1 MTVLSTKSGHTYGC
15 EKMSENTF
23 LKGKI
28 LPPLIKFAL
37 PLMLS
42 QLLQALYGAVD
53 LIVVGQYSTTAHF
66 SAVATGSQLMQGI
79 TGIII
84 GLTTGV
90 TVLIGQAM
98 GAGDKKRAS
107 DISAGMIKLL
117 IAVSAIFFA
126 VLMIFATQALELL
139 KIPDEAKGPG
149 TEYVRICTAGIV
161 FISAYNAI
169 SGLFRG
175 VGDSK
180 MPLIFILIACIVNI
194 IGDLILVAGFK
205 MGAAGAAIATVAAQ
219 AVSVVFSVIYIRKG
233 GLPFSITKS
242 SFKARGQVIRILRM
256 GVPIALQDFLTRVS
270 FLILTAI
277 LNSLGLI
284 ASASIGISE
293 KLFLF
298 LSIIPIS
305 FMSALSAFV
314 AQNIG
319 ANQPERAFRSLKL
332 SVGISFVFG
341 ILTFCATFFFPEFL
355 ASLFE
360 KSPEVISAAAR
371 YQRGCAAEHIFISIY
386 FCLLGYFNGLGKTNF
401 VMIEGIVTSFAVRIP
416 LSYILSRGASPDL
429 LRIGLAVPASA
440 VVCFVMCLA
449 YLLYLIKSG
458 KAGIGKKA
466 LKAMAS
472 HKTEVSL

>member
-1 MTVLSTKSGHTYGC
+1 MQ
-15 EKMSENTF
+15 ENTF

-53 LIVVGQYSTTAHF
+53 LIVVGHYGTTADF

-90 TVLIGQAM
+90 TVIIGQAV
-98 GAGDKKRAS
+98 GAGKSKRAGE
-107 DISAGMIKLL
+107 ISAGMTKLL
-117 IAVSAIFFA
+117 IIISLIFFA
-126 VLMIFATQALELL
+126 VLTLFAPEALSLL
-139 KIPDEAKGPG
+139 KIPLEAKSAGID
-149 TEYVRICTAGIV
+149 YIRICAAGVI

-175 VGDSK
+175 VGNSK
-180 MPLIFILIACIVNI
+180 MPLVFILIACVVNI
-194 IGDLILVAGFK
+194 IGDMILVGIFK
-205 MGAAGAAIATVAAQ
+205 MGAAGAALATVCAQ
-219 AVSVVFSVIYIRKG
+219 TVSVIFSVIYILRG
-233 GLPFSITKS
+233 GLPFKITKE
-242 SFKARGQVIRILRM
+242 SFAARGTVGKILKI

-277 LNSLGLI
+277 LNSLGLV

-319 ANQPERAFRSLKL
+319 AGNSERAYKSLKI
-332 SVGISFVFG
+332 SVAISFVFG
-341 ILTFCATFFFPEFL
+341 ILTFIATFFFPEIL
-355 ASLFE
+355 AAAFE
-360 KSPEVISAAAR
+360 KNPEVIASAAR
-371 YQRGCAAEHIFISIY
+371 YQRGCAAEHIFISVF
-386 FCLLGYFNGLGKTNF
+386 FCMLGYFNGLGKTDF
-401 VMIEGIVTSFAVRIP
+401 VMIQGIFTAFAVRIP
-416 LSYILSRGASPDL
+416 LSYLLSRGSSPDL
-429 LRIGLAVPASA
+429 FKIGLAVPASA
-440 VVCFVMCLA
+440 LVSFIMCLV
-449 YLLYLIKSG
+449 YLIYLNKKEKSG
-458 KAGIGKKA
+458 
-466 LKAMAS
+466 LKS
-472 HKTEVSL
+472 

>member
-1 MTVLSTKSGHTYGC
+1 MQ
-15 EKMSENTF
+15 ENTF

-53 LIVVGQYSTTAHF
+53 LIVVGHYGTTADF
-66 SAVATGSQLMQGI
+66 SAVATASQLMQGI

-90 TVLIGQAM
+90 TVLIGQAI
-98 GAGDKKRAS
+98 GSGNSKRAGE
-107 DISAGMIKLL
+107 ISAGMTKLL
-117 IAVSAIFFA
+117 IVISLVFFA
-126 VLMIFATQALELL
+126 VLTLLAPQALDLL
-139 KIPDEAKGPG
+139 KIPSAAKAAG
-149 TEYVRICTAGIV
+149 TVYIRICAAGVI

-175 VGDSK
+175 VGNSK

-194 IGDLILVAGFK
+194 IGDILLVGVFN
-205 MGAAGAAIATVAAQ
+205 MGAAGAALATVSAQ
-219 AVSVVFSVIYIRKG
+219 TVSVIFSVIYIIKG
-233 GLPFSITKS
+233 GLPYKITKE
-242 SFKARGQVIRILRM
+242 SFKARGAVGRILKT

-277 LNSLGLI
+277 LNSLGLVT
-284 ASASIGISE
+284 SASIGISE

-319 ANQPERAFRSLKL
+319 AGNRERAYKSLKI
-332 SVGISFVFG
+332 SVGISFIFG
-341 ILTFCATFFFPEFL
+341 ILTFVATFFFPEIL
-355 ASLFE
+355 AAAFE
-360 KSPEVISAAAR
+360 KNPEVIAAAAR
-371 YQRGCAAEHIFISIY
+371 YQRGCAAEHLFISVF
-386 FCLLGYFNGLGKTNF
+386 FCMLGYFNGLGKTDF
-401 VMIEGIVTSFAVRIP
+401 VMFQGIFTAFAVRIP
-416 LSYILSRGASPDL
+416 LSYLLSRGASPDL
-429 LRIGLAVPASA
+429 FKIGLAVPASA
-440 VVCFVMCLA
+440 LVSFLLCLI
-449 YLLYLIKSG
+449 YLIYLNKKEKS
-458 KAGIGKKA
+458 K
-466 LKAMAS
+466 LRS
-472 HKTEVSL
+472 

>member
-1 MTVLSTKSGHTYGC
+1 MQ
-15 EKMSENTF
+15 ENTF

-53 LIVVGQYSTTAHF
+53 LIVVGHFGTTADF
-66 SAVATGSQLMQGI
+66 SAVATASQLMQGI

-90 TVLIGQAM
+90 TVLIGQAL
-98 GAGDKKRAS
+98 GAGNSKKAGE
-107 DISAGMIKLL
+107 ISAGMTKLL
-117 IAVSAIFFA
+117 IIISIIFFA
-126 VLMIFATQALELL
+126 VLTLFAPQALALL
-139 KIPDEAKGPG
+139 KIPAAAKCAG
-149 TEYVRICTAGIV
+149 TAYIRICAAGVV

-180 MPLIFILIACIVNI
+180 MPLIFILVACIVNI
-194 IGDLILVAGFK
+194 IGDLVLVGIFK
-205 MGAAGAAIATVAAQ
+205 MGAAGAALATVLAQ
-219 AVSVVFSVIYIRKG
+219 TVSVIFSVIYILKG
-233 GLPFSITKS
+233 GLPFKITKE
-242 SFKARGQVIRILRM
+242 SFKNRGSVGRILKV

-277 LNSLGLI
+277 LNSLGLV

-314 AQNIG
+314 AQNVG
-319 ANQPERAFRSLKL
+319 AGNKERAYKSLKI
-332 SVGISFVFG
+332 SMAISFVFG
-341 ILTFCATFFFPEFL
+341 ILTFIATFFFPEIL
-355 ASLFE
+355 AALFE
-360 KSPEVISAAAR
+360 KNPEVIAAAAR
-371 YQRGCAAEHIFISIY
+371 YQRGCAAEHIFISLF
-386 FCLLGYFNGLGKTNF
+386 FCMLGYFNGLGKTDF
-401 VMIEGIVTSFAVRIP
+401 VMVQGIFTAFAVRIP
-416 LSYILSRGASPDL
+416 LSYLFSRGTSPDL
-429 LRIGLAVPASA
+429 FKIGLAVPVSA
-440 VVCFVMCLA
+440 AVSLIMCA
-449 YLLYLIKSG
+449 VYLIYLNKREKS
-458 KAGIGKKA
+458 K
-466 LKAMAS
+466 LNS
-472 HKTEVSL
+472 

>member
-1 MTVLSTKSGHTYGC
+1 MQ
-15 EKMSENTF
+15 ENTF

-53 LIVVGQYSTTAHF
+53 LIVVGHFGNTADF
-66 SAVATGSQLMQGI
+66 SAVATASQLMQGI

-90 TVLIGQAM
+90 TVLIGQAL
-98 GAGDKKRAS
+98 GSGNSKRAGE
-107 DISAGMIKLL
+107 IAAGMTKLL
-117 IAVSAIFFA
+117 IIISFAFFA
-126 VLMIFATQALELL
+126 VLTLFAPQALALL
-139 KIPDEAKGPG
+139 KIPAAAKGAG
-149 TEYVRICTAGIV
+149 TLYIRICAAGVV

-180 MPLIFILIACIVNI
+180 MPFVFILIACIVNI
-194 IGDLILVAGFK
+194 IGDLALVGLFK
-205 MGAAGAAIATVAAQ
+205 MGAAGAALATVLAQ
-219 AVSVVFSVIYIRKG
+219 TVSVIFSVIYILKG
-233 GLPFSITKS
+233 GLPFKITRE
-242 SFKARGQVIRILRM
+242 SFKNRGSVGRILKI

-277 LNSLGLI
+277 LNSLGLV

-314 AQNIG
+314 AQNVG
-319 ANQPERAFRSLKL
+319 AGNRERAYKSLKI
-332 SVGISFVFG
+332 SMAISFVFG
-341 ILTFCATFFFPEFL
+341 VLTFAATFFFPEIL
-355 ASLFE
+355 ASVFE
-360 KSPEVISAAAR
+360 KNPEVIAAAAR
-371 YQRGCAAEHIFISIY
+371 YQRGCAAEHLFISLF
-386 FCLLGYFNGLGKTNF
+386 FCMLGYFNGLGKTDF
-401 VMIEGIVTSFAVRIP
+401 VMVQGIFTAFAVRIP
-416 LSYILSRGASPDL
+416 LSYLLSRGASPDL
-429 LRIGLAVPASA
+429 FKIGLAVPASA
-440 VVCFVMCLA
+440 A
-449 YLLYLIKSG
+449 
-458 KAGIGKKA
+458 
-466 LKAMAS
+466 
-472 HKTEVSL
+472 VSLIMCTVYLFYLVKKEKSKLM

>member
-1 MTVLSTKSGHTYGC
+1 MT
-15 EKMSENTF
+15 MQENNF

-53 LIVVGQYSTTAHF
+53 LIVVGHFGTTADF
-66 SAVATGSQLMQGI
+66 SAVATASQLMQGI

-90 TVLIGQAM
+90 TVLIGQAL
-98 GAGDKKRAS
+98 GASNSKKAGE
-107 DISAGMIKLL
+107 ISAGMTKLL
-117 IAVSAIFFA
+117 IIISIIFFA
-126 VLMIFATQALELL
+126 VLTLFAPQALTLL
-139 KIPDEAKGPG
+139 KIPAAAKGAG
-149 TEYVRICTAGIV
+149 TAYIRICAAGVV

-180 MPLIFILIACIVNI
+180 MPLIFIFVACIVNI
-194 IGDLILVAGFK
+194 IGDLVLVGIFK
-205 MGAAGAAIATVAAQ
+205 MGAAGAALATVSAQ
-219 AVSVVFSVIYIRKG
+219 TVSVIFSVIYILKG
-233 GLPFSITKS
+233 GLPFKITKE
-242 SFKARGQVIRILRM
+242 SFKNRGSVGRILKI

-277 LNSLGLI
+277 LNSLGLV

-314 AQNIG
+314 AQNVG
-319 ANQPERAFRSLKL
+319 AGNKERAYKSLKI
-332 SVGISFVFG
+332 SMAISFVFG
-341 ILTFCATFFFPEFL
+341 ILTFIATFFFPEIL
-355 ASLFE
+355 AALFE
-360 KSPEVISAAAR
+360 KNPEVIAAAAR
-371 YQRGCAAEHIFISIY
+371 YQRGCAAEHIFISLF
-386 FCLLGYFNGLGKTNF
+386 FCMLGYFNGLGKTDF
-401 VMIEGIVTSFAVRIP
+401 VMVQGIFTAFAVRIP
-416 LSYILSRGASPDL
+416 LSYLLSRGTSPDL
-429 LRIGLAVPASA
+429 FKIGLAVPASA
-440 VVCFVMCLA
+440 AVSLIMCA
-449 YLLYLIKSG
+449 VYLIYLNKKEKS
-458 KAGIGKKA
+458 K
-466 LKAMAS
+466 LNS
-472 HKTEVSL
+472 

>member
-1 MTVLSTKSGHTYGC
+1 MQ
-15 EKMSENTF
+15 ENTF
-23 LKGKI
+23 LKGRI

-53 LIVVGQYSTTAHF
+53 LIVVGHYGTTADF
-66 SAVATGSQLMQGI
+66 SAVATASQLMQGI

-90 TVLIGQAM
+90 TVLIGQAV
-98 GAGDKKRAS
+98 GSGNGKRAGE
-107 DISAGMIKLL
+107 ISAGMTKLL
-117 IAVSAIFFA
+117 IVISLVFFA
-126 VLMIFATQALELL
+126 VLTLFAPVALDLL
-139 KIPDEAKGPG
+139 KIPLSAKAAG
-149 TEYVRICTAGIV
+149 TVYIRICAAGVV

-175 VGDSK
+175 VGNSK

-194 IGDLILVAGFK
+194 IGDIILVGVFK
-205 MGAAGAAIATVAAQ
+205 MGAAGAALATVLAQ
-219 AVSVVFSVIYIRKG
+219 TVSVIFSVIYILRG
-233 GLPFSITKS
+233 GLPFKITKE
-242 SFKARGQVIRILRM
+242 SFKARGAVGRILKT

-277 LNSLGLI
+277 LNSLGLV

-319 ANQPERAFRSLKL
+319 AGNRERAYKSLKI
-332 SVGISFVFG
+332 SVGISFIFG
-341 ILTFCATFFFPEFL
+341 ILTFVATFFFPEIL
-355 ASLFE
+355 AAAFE
-360 KSPEVISAAAR
+360 KNPEVIAAAAR
-371 YQRGCAAEHIFISIY
+371 YQRGCAAEHLFISVF
-386 FCLLGYFNGLGKTNF
+386 FCMLGYFNGLGKTDF
-401 VMIEGIVTSFAVRIP
+401 VMFQGIFTAFAVRIP
-416 LSYILSRGASPDL
+416 LSYLLSRGASPDL
-429 LRIGLAVPASA
+429 FKIGLAVPASA
-440 VVCFVMCLA
+440 LVSFLLCLI
-449 YLLYLIKSG
+449 YLIYLNKKEKS
-458 KAGIGKKA
+458 K
-466 LKAMAS
+466 LRS
-472 HKTEVSL
+472 

>member
-1 MTVLSTKSGHTYGC
+1 MQ
-15 EKMSENTF
+15 ENTF

-53 LIVVGQYSTTAHF
+53 LIVVGHYGTTADF
-66 SAVATGSQLMQGI
+66 SAVATASQLMQGI

-90 TVLIGQAM
+90 TVLIGQAI
-98 GAGDKKRAS
+98 GSGNNKRAG
-107 DISAGMIKLL
+107 DISAGMTKLL
-117 IAVSAIFFA
+117 IVISLIFFA
-126 VLMIFATQALELL
+126 VLTLFAPEALDLL
-139 KIPDEAKGPG
+139 KIPSAAKVAG
-149 TEYVRICTAGIV
+149 TVYIRICAAGVI

-175 VGDSK
+175 VGNSK
-180 MPLIFILIACIVNI
+180 MPLIFILVACIVNI
-194 IGDLILVAGFK
+194 IGDILLVGVFK
-205 MGAAGAAIATVAAQ
+205 MGAAGAALATVLAQ
-219 AVSVVFSVIYIRKG
+219 TVSVIFSVIYILKG
-233 GLPFSITKS
+233 GLPFKITKE
-242 SFKARGQVIRILRM
+242 SFKARGAVGRILKT

-277 LNSLGLI
+277 LNSLGLV

-319 ANQPERAFRSLKL
+319 AGNRERAYKSLKI

-341 ILTFCATFFFPEFL
+341 ILTFIATFFFPEIL
-355 ASLFE
+355 AAAFE
-360 KSPEVISAAAR
+360 KNPEVIAAAAR
-371 YQRGCAAEHIFISIY
+371 YQRGCAAEHLFISVF
-386 FCLLGYFNGLGKTNF
+386 FCMLGYFNGLGKTDF
-401 VMIEGIVTSFAVRIP
+401 VMFQGIFTAFAVRIP
-416 LSYILSRGASPDL
+416 LSYLLSRGASPDL
-429 LRIGLAVPASA
+429 FKIGLAVPASA
-440 VVCFVMCLA
+440 LVSFLLCLI
-449 YLLYLIKSG
+449 YLIYLNKKEKS
-458 KAGIGKKA
+458 K
-466 LKAMAS
+466 LRS
-472 HKTEVSL
+472 

>member
-1 MTVLSTKSGHTYGC
+1 MQQ
-15 EKMSENTF
+15 NTF

-28 LPPLIKFAL
+28 LPPLIKFAI

-53 LIVVGQYSTTAHF
+53 LIVVGHYSTTADF
-66 SAVATGSQLMQGI
+66 SAVSTASQLMQGI

-90 TVLIGQAM
+90 TVLIGQAV
-98 GAGDKKRAS
+98 GSGNSKRAGE
-107 DISAGMIKLL
+107 ISAGMTKLL
-117 IAVSAIFFA
+117 IDISLFFFA
-126 VLMIFATQALELL
+126 VLTLFAPQSLDLL
-139 KIPDEAKGPG
+139 KIPAAAKGAG
-149 TEYVRICTAGIV
+149 TDYIRICAAGVI

-180 MPLIFILIACIVNI
+180 MPLIFILVACVVNI
-194 IGDLILVAGFK
+194 AGDLILVGGFK
-205 MGAAGAAIATVAAQ
+205 MGAAGAALATVLAQ
-219 AVSVVFSVIYIRKG
+219 TVSVIFSVIYILKG
-233 GLPFSITKS
+233 GLPFKITRE
-242 SFKARGQVIRILRM
+242 SFKARGAVGRILKT

-319 ANQPERAFRSLKL
+319 AGNRERAYKSLKI
-332 SVGISFVFG
+332 SMAISFVFG
-341 ILTFCATFFFPEFL
+341 ILTFAATFFFPEIL
-355 ASLFE
+355 AAAFE
-360 KSPEVISAAAR
+360 KNPEVIAAAAR
-371 YQRGCAAEHIFISIY
+371 YQRGCAAEHIFISLF
-386 FCLLGYFNGLGKTNF
+386 FCMLGYFNGLGKTDF
-401 VMIEGIVTSFAVRIP
+401 VMVQGIFTAFAVRIP

-429 LRIGLAVPASA
+429 FKIGLAVPASA
-440 VVCFVMCLA
+440 LVSFLMCLI
-449 YLLYLIKSG
+449 YLIHINKKEKS
-458 KAGIGKKA
+458 K
-466 LKAMAS
+466 LRS
-472 HKTEVSL
+472 

>member
-1 MTVLSTKSGHTYGC
+1 MQ
-15 EKMSENTF
+15 ENTF

-53 LIVVGQYSTTAHF
+53 LIVVGHYGTTADF

-90 TVLIGQAM
+90 TVIIGQAM
-98 GAGDKKRAS
+98 GAGKIKRAGE
-107 DISAGMIKLL
+107 ISAGMTKLL
-117 IAVSAIFFA
+117 IVISLIFFA
-126 VLMIFATQALELL
+126 VLTLFAPEALSLL
-139 KIPDEAKGPG
+139 KIPLEAKSAGID
-149 TEYVRICTAGIV
+149 YIRICAAGVI

-175 VGDSK
+175 VGNSK
-180 MPLIFILIACIVNI
+180 MPLFFILIACVVNI
-194 IGDLILVAGFK
+194 IGDMILVGIFK
-205 MGAAGAAIATVAAQ
+205 MGAAGAALATVCAQ
-219 AVSVVFSVIYIRKG
+219 TVSVIFSVIYILRG
-233 GLPFSITKS
+233 GLPFKITKE
-242 SFKARGQVIRILRM
+242 SFAARGTVGKILKI

-277 LNSLGLI
+277 LNSLGLV

-319 ANQPERAFRSLKL
+319 AGNRERAYKSLKI
-332 SVGISFVFG
+332 SIAISFVFG
-341 ILTFCATFFFPEFL
+341 ILTFVATFFFPEIL
-355 ASLFE
+355 AAAFE
-360 KSPEVISAAAR
+360 KNPEVIASAAR
-371 YQRGCAAEHIFISIY
+371 YQRGCAAEHLFISVF
-386 FCLLGYFNGLGKTNF
+386 FCMLGYFNGLGKTDF
-401 VMIEGIVTSFAVRIP
+401 VMVQGIFTAFAVRIP
-416 LSYILSRGASPDL
+416 LSYLLSRGSSPDL
-429 LRIGLAVPASA
+429 FKIGLAVPASA
-440 VVCFVMCLA
+440 LVSFIMCLV
-449 YLLYLIKSG
+449 YLIYLNKKEKSG
-458 KAGIGKKA
+458 
-466 LKAMAS
+466 LNS
-472 HKTEVSL
+472 

>member
-1 MTVLSTKSGHTYGC
+1 MQ
-15 EKMSENTF
+15 ENTF
-23 LKGKI
+23 LKGRI

-53 LIVVGQYSTTAHF
+53 LIVVGHYGTTADF
-66 SAVATGSQLMQGI
+66 SAVATASQLMQGI

-90 TVLIGQAM
+90 TVLIGQAV
-98 GAGDKKRAS
+98 GSGNGKRAGE
-107 DISAGMIKLL
+107 ISAGMTKLL
-117 IAVSAIFFA
+117 IVISLVFFA
-126 VLMIFATQALELL
+126 VLTLFAPQALDLL
-139 KIPDEAKGPG
+139 KIPLSAKDAG
-149 TEYVRICTAGIV
+149 TVYIRICAAGVI

-175 VGDSK
+175 VGNSK

-194 IGDLILVAGFK
+194 IGDIILVGVFK
-205 MGAAGAAIATVAAQ
+205 MGAAGAALATVLAQ
-219 AVSVVFSVIYIRKG
+219 TVSVIFSVIYILKG
-233 GLPFSITKS
+233 GLPFKITKE
-242 SFKARGQVIRILRM
+242 SFKARGAVGRILKT

-277 LNSLGLI
+277 LNSLGLV

-319 ANQPERAFRSLKL
+319 AGNRERAYKSLKI
-332 SVGISFVFG
+332 SVGISFIFG
-341 ILTFCATFFFPEFL
+341 ILTFVATFFFPEIL
-355 ASLFE
+355 ASAFE
-360 KSPEVISAAAR
+360 KNPEVIAAAAR
-371 YQRGCAAEHIFISIY
+371 YQRGCAAEHLFISVF
-386 FCLLGYFNGLGKTNF
+386 FCMLGYFNGLGKTDF
-401 VMIEGIVTSFAVRIP
+401 VMFQGIFTAFAVRIP
-416 LSYILSRGASPDL
+416 LSYLLSRGASPDL
-429 LRIGLAVPASA
+429 FKIGLAVPASA
-440 VVCFVMCLA
+440 LVSFLLCLI
-449 YLLYLIKSG
+449 YLIYLNKKEKS
-458 KAGIGKKA
+458 K
-466 LKAMAS
+466 LRS
-472 HKTEVSL
+472 

>member
-1 MTVLSTKSGHTYGC
+1 MQ
-15 EKMSENTF
+15 ENTF
-23 LKGKI
+23 LKGRI

-53 LIVVGQYSTTAHF
+53 LIVVGHYGTTADF
-66 SAVATGSQLMQGI
+66 SAVATASQLMQGI

-90 TVLIGQAM
+90 TVLIGQAI
-98 GAGDKKRAS
+98 GSGNGKRAGE
-107 DISAGMIKLL
+107 ISAGMTKLL
-117 IAVSAIFFA
+117 IVISLVFFA
-126 VLMIFATQALELL
+126 VLTLFAPVALDLL
-139 KIPDEAKGPG
+139 KIPLAAKAAG
-149 TEYVRICTAGIV
+149 TVYIRICAAGVV

-175 VGDSK
+175 VGNSK

-194 IGDLILVAGFK
+194 IGDIILVGVFK
-205 MGAAGAAIATVAAQ
+205 MGAAGAALATVLAQ
-219 AVSVVFSVIYIRKG
+219 TVSVIFSVIYILKG
-233 GLPFSITKS
+233 GLPFKITKE
-242 SFKARGQVIRILRM
+242 SFKARGAVGRILKT

-277 LNSLGLI
+277 LNSLGLV

-319 ANQPERAFRSLKL
+319 AGNRERAYKSLKI
-332 SVGISFVFG
+332 SVGISFIFG
-341 ILTFCATFFFPEFL
+341 ILTFVATFFFPEIL
-355 ASLFE
+355 AAAFE
-360 KSPEVISAAAR
+360 KNPEVIAAAAR
-371 YQRGCAAEHIFISIY
+371 YQRGCAAEHLFISVF
-386 FCLLGYFNGLGKTNF
+386 FCMLGYFNGLGKTDF
-401 VMIEGIVTSFAVRIP
+401 VMFQGIFTAFAVRIP
-416 LSYILSRGASPDL
+416 LSYLLSCGASPNL
-429 LRIGLAVPASA
+429 FKIGLAVPASA
-440 VVCFVMCLA
+440 LVSFLLCLI
-449 YLLYLIKSG
+449 YLIYLNKKEKS
-458 KAGIGKKA
+458 K
-466 LKAMAS
+466 LRS
-472 HKTEVSL
+472 

>member
-1 MTVLSTKSGHTYGC
+1 MQ
-15 EKMSENTF
+15 ENTF

-53 LIVVGQYSTTAHF
+53 LIVVGHYGTTADF
-66 SAVATGSQLMQGI
+66 SAVATASQLMQGI

-90 TVLIGQAM
+90 TVLIGQAI
-98 GAGDKKRAS
+98 GSGNSKRAG
-107 DISAGMIKLL
+107 DISAGMTKLL
-117 IAVSAIFFA
+117 IVISIIFFA
-126 VLMIFATQALELL
+126 VLTLFATQSLDLL
-139 KIPDEAKGPG
+139 KIPSAAKAAG
-149 TEYVRICTAGIV
+149 TAYIRICAAGVI

-175 VGDSK
+175 VGNSK
-180 MPLIFILIACIVNI
+180 MPLIFILVACIVNI
-194 IGDLILVAGFK
+194 IGDILLVGVFK
-205 MGAAGAAIATVAAQ
+205 MGAAGAALATVSAQ
-219 AVSVVFSVIYIRKG
+219 TVSVIFSVIYIIKG
-233 GLPFSITKS
+233 GLPFKITKE
-242 SFKARGQVIRILRM
+242 SFKARGAVGRILKT

-277 LNSLGLI
+277 LNSLGLV

-319 ANQPERAFRSLKL
+319 AGNRERAYKSLKI
-332 SVGISFVFG
+332 SIGISFIFG
-341 ILTFCATFFFPEFL
+341 ILTFVATFFFPEIL
-355 ASLFE
+355 AAAFE
-360 KSPEVISAAAR
+360 KNPEVIAAAAR
-371 YQRGCAAEHIFISIY
+371 YQRGCAAEHLFISVF
-386 FCLLGYFNGLGKTNF
+386 FCMLGYFNGLGKTDF
-401 VMIEGIVTSFAVRIP
+401 VMFQGIFTAFAVRIP
-416 LSYILSRGASPDL
+416 LSYLLSRGASPDL
-429 LRIGLAVPASA
+429 FKIGLAVPASA
-440 VVCFVMCLA
+440 IVSFLLCLI
-449 YLLYLIKSG
+449 YLIYLNKKGKS
-458 KAGIGKKA
+458 K
-466 LKAMAS
+466 LRS
-472 HKTEVSL
+472 